1 MPIIRRLLALSLL
14 TVATVACG
22 GGGDSG
28 TNPTPPNTQGASRS
42 PSPRNAPDRTGA
54 SGTLNASVT
63 RGGSFTGPVVLTAET
78 VPAGIAVTFNPATVA
93 SGATSS
99 AIAVSAIATVAPGSY
114 TFVVRAQGSG
124 NDARPGHGFRRA
136 RRDDEATPRASCA
149 RTTRAP
155 WRSR

>member
-14 TVATVACG
+14 TVATAACG

-28 TNPTPPNTQGASRS
+28 TNPTPPNTQGSLSIAVS
-42 PSPRNAPDRTGA
+42 PATLPIEQGA

-93 SGATSS
+93 SGATS
-99 AIAVSAIATVAPGSY
+99 
-114 TFVVRAQGSG
+114 
-124 NDARPGHGFRRA
+124 
-136 RRDDEATPRASCA
+136 
-149 RTTRAP
+149 
-155 WRSR
+155 